1 MVVVQVLAPVLL
13 NNSRPVQ
20 DSGQAAEV
28 AVAVLAVPPFLHGV
42 EKSRQMKEVHTILKL
57 NRSQCDFVFLS
68 Q

>member
-28 AVAVLAVPPFLHGV
+28 AAVLAAPPFLHGV